1 MNEGAGGRGHPW
13 APASL
18 AKARVRVFAE
28 GSGSP
33 VLDVQLNFYLL
44 QGKG

>member
-18 AKARVRVFAE
+18 ARARVRVFAK
-28 GSGSP
+28 GSGGP
-33 VLDVQLNFYLL
+33 VLDVQLDVHLF